1 MICIIRGLKCCTDRL
16 MRTINCLGVPVSTG
30 LIIAKAYNM
39 PKIDELEWGYI
50 MVPGTSLVVLN
61 LTYYACCH
69 ALLQKKENNEVEL
82 TPV

>member
-30 LIIAKAYNM
+30 LIIAKAYNV

-50 MVPGTSLVVLN
+50 MAPSTSLVVLN
-61 LTYYACCH
+61 LTYYACCRT
-69 ALLQKKENNEVEL
+69 LLQKKKINEVEL